1 MSKHLKS
8 IIIFLVICTLTFAAA
23 IPVQAAD
30 EITYTDLNNFK
41 YDSIYFQ
48 AVLTN
53 TVQKII
59 KFDNSIVA
67 DNTQRTMN
75 EGLTI
80 KINQDIKFSA
90 LFRSIGVSP
99 TNRTFDQYNFGKGY
113 IFYIPVAIPA
123 NKKVDF
129 DFLIMSATFGSETTL
144 SPISTAT
151 VSVKVIY
158 DDDTENLLV
167 NGTDFFLTDALNV
180 AIMSRTDTYYGQN
193 YPSKRITFN
202 YTDTKN
208 IKNIELKVFNDTDT
222 IDSKYAFAD
231 CTLAWTYPLGSTGV
245 DDPSQ
250 SPDGEVI
257 GSIESIGNQ
266 ITDLNQSITDV
277 ENKVDEVKD
286 SIDNLSKPDPENQ
299 EQITDLEQKQDELKQ
314 QFDDFNNVMDSVEK
328 PDTQTVITKPGNIM
342 GGNQGNAGIGQGSQ
356 IIIDKD
362 TGKAPK
368 GDFEYNA
375 GLVTAMYG
383 NILQNDFIKWMLV
396 TAASLALISYVL
408 FGKRGA

>member
-1 MSKHLKS
+1 MYKQLKS
-8 IIIFLVICTLTFAAA
+8 IIIFLVIFTLCFAAA
-23 IPVQAAD
+23 IPVSAAD
-30 EITYTDLNNFK
+30 NITYTDQNNFK

-48 AVLTN
+48 AALTN
-53 TVQKII
+53 TVQNII
-59 KFDNSIVA
+59 KFDNTIIS
-67 DNTQRTMN
+67 DNNQRVMN
-75 EGLTI
+75 DGLI
-80 KINQDIKFSA
+80 LKINNDVKFNA
-90 LFRSIGVSP
+90 LFRSIGLSP
-99 TNRTFDQYNFGKGY
+99 SNRNFDQYNFGKGY

-129 DFLIMSATFGSETTL
+129 DFLIMSATFGSDVTL

-167 NGTDFFLTDALNV
+167 NGSDFFLTDALNV
-180 AIMSRTDTYYGQN
+180 AITSVTDNYYGRN

-202 YTDTKN
+202 YTDSKN

-257 GSIESIGNQ
+257 GSIENIGNQ

-286 SIDNLSKPDPENQ
+286 SIENLSKPDPENQ
-299 EQITDLEQKQDELKQ
+299 DQINDLEDKQDELKQ

-342 GGNQGNAGIGQGSQ
+342 GGNQGSAGIGQGST
-356 IIIDKD
+356 IIIDRD

-368 GDFEYNA
+368 GDFEYNPD
-375 GLVTAMYG
+375 LVAAMFG
-383 NILQNDFIKWMLV
+383 DILQNDFIKWMLV
-396 TAASLALISYVL
+396 STASLALISYVL